1 MIKVILTKKDDNVNK
16 VIINGH
22 AGYDDFGKDIVC
34 AAVSSTVIT
43 TINILLSLDNQS
55 ISYNDSRGLIIEV
68 LKNDM
73 TTKKIINVL
82 ISNLYELEKAYP
94 KNIQIK
100 EENNEQINIQLF
112 AHKKGQSSTSN
123 GRDSAGRRLGAKA
136 SDGEYVTAGSIIYR
150 QRGTKIHPGTN
161 VGRGTDDTLF
171 AKISG
176 YVKYS
181 HLGKDR
187 KQVSVYETK

>member
-43 TINILLSLDNQS
+43 TINILLSLGNQS

-100 EENNEQINIQLF
+100 EENNE
-112 AHKKGQSSTSN
+112 
-123 GRDSAGRRLGAKA
+123 
-136 SDGEYVTAGSIIYR
+136 
-150 QRGTKIHPGTN
+150 
-161 VGRGTDDTLF
+161 
-171 AKISG
+171 
-176 YVKYS
+176 
-181 HLGKDR
+181 
-187 KQVSVYETK
+187 

>member
-22 AGYDDFGKDIVC
+22 DGYDDFGKDIVC

-100 EENNEQINIQLF
+100 EENNE
-112 AHKKGQSSTSN
+112 
-123 GRDSAGRRLGAKA
+123 
-136 SDGEYVTAGSIIYR
+136 
-150 QRGTKIHPGTN
+150 
-161 VGRGTDDTLF
+161 
-171 AKISG
+171 
-176 YVKYS
+176 
-181 HLGKDR
+181 
-187 KQVSVYETK
+187 